1 MSSATSTLHWCV
13 LLLVVWEVAGETTTT
28 DCVGNATSSCIHHK
42 VNLALQKITQIPEI
56 KLSKW
61 FSVVPCGNCI
71 GSKDLVEKLSR
82 TSDEIDVWSVLEK
95 AVNTFIE
102 TRSLRVI
109 LPDWIKPTDGA
120 LDIELGQAFQGRRRG
135 GGGGGGKK
143 GNNLSMM
150 MMGIMGKV
158 ALMTM
163 LMVKIKAMKALMI
176 AIVALLMSKM
186 QLFKMMSP
194 TAGRGGDG
202 GAAHV
207 IVLKES
213 GGGGG
218 GGGGHGGNGGGH
230 SGGTVHVVH
239 ETFPSSGAWN
249 ADSGNV
255 GANSW
260 GAAGGAWNTGGSAP
274 AGHGSASWGRRS
286 QDSSKVLLN
295 TSK

>member
-1 MSSATSTLHWCV
+1 MTLSYELESVYAILFNLICALDFRKVRRNEISTSIKMKTLSWGSAL
-13 LLLVVWEVAGETTTT
+13 
-28 DCVGNATSSCIHHK
+28 
-42 VNLALQKITQIPEI
+42 NLANPFPYFEI
-56 KLSKW
+56 VS
-61 FSVVPCGNCI
+61 
-71 GSKDLVEKLSR
+71 E
-82 TSDEIDVWSVLEK
+82 
-95 AVNTFIE
+95 
-102 TRSLRVI
+102 
-109 LPDWIKPTDGA
+109 
-120 LDIELGQAFQGRRRG
+120 
-135 GGGGGGKK
+135 
-143 GNNLSMM
+143 
-150 MMGIMGKV
+150 
-158 ALMTM
+158 
-163 LMVKIKAMKALMI
+163 
-176 AIVALLMSKM
+176 
-186 QLFKMMSP
+186 
-194 TAGRGGDG
+194 GGDG